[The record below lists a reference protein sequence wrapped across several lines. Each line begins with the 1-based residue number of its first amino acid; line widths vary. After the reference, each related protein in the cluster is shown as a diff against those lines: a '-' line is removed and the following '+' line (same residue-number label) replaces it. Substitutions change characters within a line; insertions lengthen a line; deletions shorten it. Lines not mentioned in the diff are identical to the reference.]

1 MFQSTPPRGRRPAH
15 AYECPPDCMFQ
26 STPPR
31 GRRRQGGGNGT
42 KIYKVSIHAS
52 AWEATCSS
60 VFPLN
65 GLTGFNP
72 RLRVGGDHLGK
83 AIGYNS
89 GWFQSTPPRGRRRG
103 SDAPVRS
110 PGSFNPRLRVGGD
123 GSRRRS
129 RGLPNRF
136 NPRLR
141 VGGDDGD
148 WPLPV
153 ATESF
158 NPRLRVGGDGPA
170 CAWRTGTIWFQST
183 PPRGRRHPRRA
194 ASRWPSRVS
203 IHASAWEATPLGMVL
218 QRAFSCRV
226 SIHASAWEA
235 TC

>member
-1 MFQSTPPRGRRPAH
+1 
-15 AYECPPDCMFQ
+15 MFQ

-65 GLTGFNP
+65 GLTG
-72 RLRVGGDHLGK
+72 
-83 AIGYNS
+83 
-89 GWFQSTPPRGRRRG
+89 
-103 SDAPVRS
+103 
-110 PGSFNPRLRVGGD
+110 FNPRLRVGGD